1 MTSEGPVTVGFASI
15 CLSFYDKKQFL
26 LLLAPLHPLT
36 PLPLLYEANVATIM
50 SIIVLCETDVA
61 AALAFIL
68 PYGAGV
74 AASMPLQGWQYEAY
88 IVAIPPSVFTSMP
101 GGQVVKTDSH
111 PKPTRHP
118 RGPN

>member
-74 AASMPLQGWQYEAY
+74 AASMPLQCW
-88 IVAIPPSVFTSMP
+88 
-101 GGQVVKTDSH
+101 
-111 PKPTRHP
+111 
-118 RGPN
+118 